1 VRRELSGG
9 FALDDDKAALDRAEI
24 HRFLSEESYW
34 AHGRSRET
42 VDALIDGAQ
51 RVVGLYDPEGR
62 QAGFARTV
70 SDGVGFAYL
79 ADVYVLPELR
89 GRGLGLELVR
99 EAVERGPYAH
109 CRWLLHTSNASE
121 LYAKVGFGPPDPTLK
136 QRPAPPRS

>member
-1 VRRELSGG
+1 VRRELPDG
-9 FALDDDKAALDRAEI
+9 FVLDDDRARVDRAAV

-34 AHGRSRET
+34 ARGRSRET
-42 VDALIDGAQ
+42 VDALVDRAQ
-51 RVVGLYDPEGR
+51 RVVGLYDAEGR

-99 EAVERGPYAH
+99 ESVERGPYAH
-109 CRWLLHTSNASE
+109 CRWLLHTSDAAE
-121 LYAKVGFGPPDPTLK
+121 LYAKVGFGPPDPSLR
-136 QRPAPPRS
+136 QRPAPKS

>member
-1 VRRELSGG
+1 VRRELPDG
-9 FALDDDKAALDRAEI
+9 FVLDDDRARVDRAAV

-34 AHGRSRET
+34 ARGRPRET
-42 VDALIDGAQ
+42 VDALVDGAQ
-51 RVVGLYDPEGR
+51 RVVGLYDAEGR

-99 EAVERGPYAH
+99 ESVERGPYAH
-109 CRWLLHTSNASE
+109 CRWLLHTSDAAE
-121 LYAKVGFGPPDPTLK
+121 LYAKVGFGPPDPSLR
-136 QRPAPPRS
+136 QRPAPKS

>member
-1 VRRELSGG
+1 VRRELPDG
-9 FALDDDKAALDRAEI
+9 FVLDDDRARVDRAAV

-34 AHGRSRET
+34 ARGRPRET
-42 VDALIDGAQ
+42 VDALVDGAQ
-51 RVVGLYDPEGR
+51 RVVGLYDAEGR

-99 EAVERGPYAH
+99 ESVERGPYAH
-109 CRWLLHTSNASE
+109 CRWLLHTSDAAE
-121 LYAKVGFGPPDPTLK
+121 LYAKVGFGPPDPSLR
-136 QRPAPPRS
+136 QRPAPNS